1 MLGSRMAR
9 AADADHFL
17 FAVAADEFTG
27 ENEIIDIF
35 LLPGKVLVCIADRLN
50 GLPCV
55 FIDQLRVDVGIDGI
69 AVPDFSGIFCIAQR
83 SGGDTM
89 DKEERQVVVNGKPI
103 LEQLSKEEADAF
115 YVVLLLQVQN
125 MYMKKQAEGRK
136 GFQV

>member
-1 MLGSRMAR
+1 MIFSLDSEAFFGYTSPKKN
-9 AADADHFL
+9 
-17 FAVAADEFTG
+17 FT
-27 ENEIIDIF
+27 EIIALKGAENLLLFKNFSAKKKKVQKICTF
-35 LLPGKVLVCIADRLN
+35 LRYITEKRL
-50 GLPCV
+50 
-55 FIDQLRVDVGIDGI
+55 
-69 AVPDFSGIFCIAQR
+69 
-83 SGGDTM
+83 GGDTM